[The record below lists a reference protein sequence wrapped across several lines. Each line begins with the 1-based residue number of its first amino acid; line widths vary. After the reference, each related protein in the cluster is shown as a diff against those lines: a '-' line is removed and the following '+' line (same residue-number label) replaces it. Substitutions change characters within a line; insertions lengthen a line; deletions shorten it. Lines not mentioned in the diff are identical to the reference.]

1 MFSSSASAGSVT
13 QMIAVSL
20 DAVAQ
25 TYSAEKKHRSAT
37 TEANPKYC
45 HGLRWNGTIL
55 ANGNIKKILY
65 SPYKWHS
72 IMIQQI
78 HRKTILA

>member
-25 TYSAEKKHRSAT
+25 TYSAEKNTAQPLLRQT
-37 TEANPKYC
+37 QNTVMVCDGTGQYLLTETLRKYYIR
-45 HGLRWNGTIL
+45 HTNGI
-55 ANGNIKKILY
+55 A
-65 SPYKWHS
+65 
-72 IMIQQI
+72 
-78 HRKTILA
+78 